1 MAAIPGAVPE
11 DLIDITTADALEE
24 KKKLLKHLGRFDML
38 FFLVCTLV
46 GLDTIGAAASNGAQ
60 AFTWLLF
67 LAVFFFL
74 PYALTVAELGAGFP
88 EQGGPYVWCK
98 LTFGRAVAAVIAL
111 LYWMS
116 NPIWVGGSLGILALA
131 AFEKFFTH
139 GQPLPGLTILGTA
152 TLGEVLFVFGFIWF
166 TVASVILSAKVGKWV
181 PTIGAWV
188 RLIVLLFFTLSVVLY
203 AVRHGV
209 HGVTGGDFRP
219 SYAVFI
225 ALVPI
230 LLFNYVGFELP
241 SSAGEEM
248 KDPQRDV
255 PFTVFRAGVGTV
267 LLYGVPILAIL
278 LVLPTKQVTSLG
290 GFLDAIKAVFTVYGG
305 SVAANGTA
313 TLTGFGALLGGLTAI
328 AFIFA
333 LVSSG
338 ATWIMG
344 ADRAESIAAV
354 DGAGPRWLGWIS
366 PRFGTPVRVNITT
379 GVLSTLVMVLAFS
392 LAGGNADKYFAAVLG
407 LTISTTM
414 ISYLGIFPALA
425 KLRYS
430 HPDVARPYRVPGGR
444 VGVVVVSAVTTFWV
458 LLASVSLVWP
468 GFGVGWF
475 GTAGNPND
483 SLPAGFTRSQF
494 EVSQVGPLVVL
505 MVVGVLFY
513 MAGGTTRR
521 HEVAIPFAEELA
533 EDAAAMATEGTTERH
548 EKDAPVAD
556 SEAEGPGDHR

>member
-1 MAAIPGAVPE
+1 MEERRV
-11 DLIDITTADALEE
+11 DVTTADALEE
-24 KKKLLKHLGRFDML
+24 KKKLLKLLKHLGRFDML

-74 PYALTVAELGAGFP
+74 PYALAVAELGAGFP

-98 LTFGRAVAAVIAL
+98 LTFGRLVAAVIAL

-131 AFEKFFTH
+131 AFEKFFTD
-139 GQPLPGLTILGTA
+139 GQPLAGPTVLGTA

-166 TVASVILSAKVGKWV
+166 TVASVVLSAKVGKWV

-188 RLIVLLFFTLSVVLY
+188 RLTVLSFFTLSVVLY

-209 HGVTGGDFRP
+209 HGVTGGGFRP
-219 SYAVFI
+219 SYVSFI

-248 KDPQRDV
+248 KDPQKDV

-267 LLYGVPILAIL
+267 LLYGLPILAIL
-278 LVLPTKQVTSLG
+278 LVLPTRQVTSLG

-305 SVAANGTA
+305 TVAANGAA
-313 TLTGFGALLGGLTAI
+313 TLTGFGALLGGVTAV

-338 ATWIMG
+338 ATWVMG
-344 ADRAESIAAV
+344 ADRAEAIAAL
-354 DGAGPRWLGWIS
+354 DGAGPRWIGSIS
-366 PRFGTPVRVNITT
+366 PRFGTPVRVNVLT
-379 GVLSTLVMVLAFS
+379 GILSTVVMVLAFS

-414 ISYLGIFPALA
+414 LSYIGIFPALA
-425 KLRYS
+425 RLRYS
-430 HPDVARPYRVPGGR
+430 NPDVARPYRVPGGKP
-444 VGVVVVSAVTTFWV
+444 GAVVVSALTTFWV
-458 LLASVSLVWP
+458 VLASVSLVWP

-475 GTAGNPND
+475 GTAGSPDD
-483 SLPAGFTRSQF
+483 SLPAGFTRVQF
-494 EVSQVGPLVVL
+494 EVSQVGPLVALV
-505 MVVGVLFY
+505 VVGVLFY
-513 MAGGTTRR
+513 LAGTKTRR
-521 HEVAIPFAEELA
+521 RKVAVSFSQELA
-533 EDAAAMATEGTTERH
+533 HGAPTSTASTVAGEETARH
-548 EKDAPVAD
+548 EGDGQAQA
-556 SEAEGPGDHR
+556 SGAGDHL

>member
-1 MAAIPGAVPE
+1 MTGAVPD

-67 LAVFFFL
+67 LAVLFFL

-88 EQGGPYVWCK
+88 EQGGPYVWCRM
-98 LTFGRAVAAVIAL
+98 TFGRPVAAVVAL

-116 NPIWVGGSLGILALA
+116 NPIWVGGSLGILALT
-131 AFEKFFTH
+131 AFEEFFTD
-139 GQPLPGLTILGTA
+139 GQPLWGPTILGTA

-166 TVASVILSAKVGKWV
+166 TVASVVLSARVGKWV

-188 RLIVLLFFTLSVVLY
+188 RLIVLSFFTLSVVLY

-209 HGVTGGDFRP
+209 HGVAGSGFRP
-219 SYAVFI
+219 SYVSFI

-248 KDPQRDV
+248 KDPQKDV
-255 PFTVFRAGVGTV
+255 PFTVFRAAVGTV
-267 LLYGVPILAIL
+267 LLYGLPILAIL
-278 LVLPTKQVTSLG
+278 LVLPTRQVTSLG

-305 SVAANGTA
+305 TVAATGAA
-313 TLTGFGALLGGLTAI
+313 TLTGAGALLGGLTAI
-328 AFIFA
+328 AFVFA
-333 LVSSG
+333 LISSG
-338 ATWIMG
+338 ATWVMG
-344 ADRAESIAAV
+344 ADRAEAIAAL
-354 DGAGPRWLGWIS
+354 DGAGPRWLGSIS
-366 PRFGTPVRVNITT
+366 PRFGTPVRVNVLT
-379 GVLSTLVMVLAFS
+379 GVLSTLVMVLAFA
-392 LAGGNADKYFAAVLG
+392 LAGGDADKYFAAVLG

-430 HPDVARPYRVPGGR
+430 NPDVARPYRVPGGR
-444 VGVVVVSAVTTFWV
+444 TGAVVVSALITFWV

-475 GTAGNPND
+475 GTAGSPDD
-483 SLPAGFTRSQF
+483 SLPAGFTRGQF
-494 EVSQVGPLVVL
+494 EVSQIGPLVAL
-505 MVVGVLFY
+505 VVAGALFY
-513 MAGGTTRR
+513 LAGTKTRR
-521 HEVAIPFAEELA
+521 HQVAIPFAVELA
-533 EDAAAMATEGTTERH
+533 GGAAATQEGAGRH
-548 EKDAPVAD
+548 EGDGQAP
-556 SEAEGPGDHR
+556 ERPP

>member
-1 MAAIPGAVPE
+1 MSAIPGIPS

-67 LAVFFFL
+67 LAVLFFL

-88 EQGGPYVWCK
+88 EQGGPYVWCRM
-98 LTFGRAVAAVIAL
+98 TFGRLVASVVAL

-131 AFEKFFTH
+131 AFEKFFTD
-139 GQPLPGLTILGTA
+139 GQPLGGPTILGTA

-166 TVASVILSAKVGKWV
+166 TVASVVLSTKVGKWV

-188 RLIVLLFFTLSVVLY
+188 RLIVLCFFTLSVVLY
-203 AVRHGV
+203 AGKHGV
-209 HGVTGGDFRP
+209 HGGHGGSFLP
-219 SYAVFI
+219 SYVSFI

-230 LLFNYVGFELP
+230 LLFNFVGFELP

-248 KDPQRDV
+248 KDPQKDV
-255 PFTVFRAGVGTV
+255 PYTVFRAGVGTV
-267 LLYGVPILAIL
+267 LLYGLPILAIL
-278 LVLPTKQVTSLG
+278 LVLPTNQVTSLG

-305 SVAANGTA
+305 TVAASGSA
-313 TLTGFGALLGGLTAI
+313 TLTGVGALLGGVTAV

-338 ATWIMG
+338 STWIMG
-344 ADRAESIAAV
+344 ADRAESIAAL
-354 DGAGPRWLGWIS
+354 DGAGPRWLGYIS
-366 PRFGTPVRVNITT
+366 PRFGTPVRVNIMT
-379 GVLSTLVMVLAFS
+379 GIFSTVVMVLAFS

-414 ISYLGIFPALA
+414 ISYIGIFPALA

-430 HPDVARPYRVPGGR
+430 HPDVARPYRVPGGKAGA
-444 VGVVVVSAVTTFWV
+444 VLVSALTTFWV

-475 GTAGNPND
+475 GTAGNPDD
-483 SLPAGFTRSQF
+483 SLPAGFARAQF
-494 EVSQVGPLVVL
+494 EVSQIGPLVVL
-505 MVVGVLFY
+505 AVMGALFY
-513 MAGGTTRR
+513 AAGAKTRR
-521 HEVAIPFAEELA
+521 HEVAIPFSQELA
-533 EDAAAMATEGTTERH
+533 HDAATPMEESTEHYEDDGQ
-548 EKDAPVAD
+548 A
-556 SEAEGPGDHR
+556 EASGAGDLR